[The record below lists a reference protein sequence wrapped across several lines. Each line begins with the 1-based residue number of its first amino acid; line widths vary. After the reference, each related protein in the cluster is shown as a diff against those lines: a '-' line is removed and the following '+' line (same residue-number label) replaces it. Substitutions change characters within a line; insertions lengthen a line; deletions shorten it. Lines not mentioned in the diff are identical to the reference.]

1 MWDSV
6 PERNNACAQFAHF
19 IDPLRRD
26 DMHYSLWDF
35 ALETYRRP
43 GVQETCL
50 KLQDDLGADVNM
62 LLYCCWRG
70 EFADGEM
77 RALLA
82 DVAPWQNGVIH
93 GLRRVRRT
101 LKPMVAELG
110 ELSESASSLRN
121 KIAAL
126 ELEAEKLQH
135 SMLQRHSVEFG
146 QTSSASPQAAAH
158 NLTQYF
164 KLLQKTQE
172 EELNDMLETLLM
184 AAFPNSAKEDIKADM
199 RRAQF

>member
-1 MWDSV
+1 MPD
-6 PERNNACAQFAHF
+6 
-19 IDPLRRD
+19 
-26 DMHYSLWDF
+26 SLWDF
-35 ALETYRRP
+35 SLEIYRRP
-43 GVQETCL
+43 GVQEACL

-82 DVAPWQNGVIH
+82 DLTPWQNGVVR
-93 GLRRVRRT
+93 GLRSVRRT

-110 ELSESASSLRN
+110 RLSEAASGLCN

-135 SMLQRHSVEFG
+135 SILSRYTAEHGKISPP
-146 QTSSASPQAAAH
+146 SPQVVDH

-164 KLLQKTQE
+164 KMLQKVPE
-172 EELNDMLETLLM
+172 EELKDALETLLM
-184 AAFPNSAKEDIKADM
+184 AAFPNSAEDDIKEEL
-199 RRAQF
+199 RRAQS